1 MAHTLRRGSIAA
13 ALIAGASVGLAA
25 PAMAQPDIVGSISNA
40 ADLTDSLAGVVSS
53 VGSGSSGGS
62 GSASLFAGSG
72 EMAIPLPIPSPRGLA
87 ALAAATTQTGK
98 PYLWGGNGP
107 DAWDCSGLVQ
117 WAFRTVGISLPRTSQ
132 EMARYTGGTLVPLSA
147 LQPGD
152 VITMDTYDIAGHVGI
167 YAGNGMVFNAYG
179 TGVPTGLRPL
189 SDFRIHNIRR
199 FF

>member
-1 MAHTLRRGSIAA
+1 MAHPIRRGLIAA
-13 ALIAGASVGLAA
+13 ALSAGVFVGLAA
-25 PAMAQPDIVGSISNA
+25 PAVAQPDVAGSISNA
-40 ADLTDSLAGVVSS
+40 TGSVAALSS
-53 VGSGSSGGS
+53 GSAGSSGGT

-72 EMAIPLPIPSPRGLA
+72 DIAIPLPIPSPRGLA

-117 WAFRTVGISLPRTSQ
+117 WAFRTVGIALPRTSQ
-132 EMARYTGGTLVPLSA
+132 EMARYTGGMLVPLSV

-152 VITMDTYDIAGHVGI
+152 VVTMDTYDIAGHVGI

-179 TGVPTGLRPL
+179 AGVPTGLRPL

>member
-1 MAHTLRRGSIAA
+1 MAHTLPRGSIAA

-40 ADLTDSLAGVVSS
+40 ADLTDRLAAVVSS

-72 EMAIPLPIPSPRGLA
+72 EIAIPLPIPSPRGLA

-132 EMARYTGGTLVPLSA
+132 EMARYTGGMLVPLSA

>member
-40 ADLTDSLAGVVSS
+40 ADLTDSLAAVVSS

-72 EMAIPLPIPSPRGLA
+72 EIAIPLPIPSPRGLA

-132 EMARYTGGTLVPLSA
+132 EMARYTGGMLVPLSA

-179 TGVPTGLRPL
+179 TGVPTGLWPL

>member
-40 ADLTDSLAGVVSS
+40 ADLTDSLAAVVSS

-72 EMAIPLPIPSPRGLA
+72 EIAIPLPIPSPRGLA
-87 ALAAATTQTGK
+87 ALAAAATQTGK

-132 EMARYTGGTLVPLSA
+132 EMARYTGGMLVPLSA

-152 VITMDTYDIAGHVGI
+152 VVTMDTYDIAGHVGI

>member
-72 EMAIPLPIPSPRGLA
+72 EIAIPLPIPSPRGLA

-132 EMARYTGGTLVPLSA
+132 EMARYTGGMLVPLSA

>member
-40 ADLTDSLAGVVSS
+40 ADLTDSLAAVVSS

-72 EMAIPLPIPSPRGLA
+72 EIAIPLPIPSPRGLA

-132 EMARYTGGTLVPLSA
+132 EMARYTGGMLVPLSA

-152 VITMDTYDIAGHVGI
+152 VVTMDTYDIAGHVGI

>member
-40 ADLTDSLAGVVSS
+40 ADLTDSLAAVVSS

-62 GSASLFAGSG
+62 GSASLFTGSG
-72 EMAIPLPIPSPRGLA
+72 EIAIPLPIPSPRGLA

-132 EMARYTGGTLVPLSA
+132 EMARYTGGMLVPLSA

>member
-40 ADLTDSLAGVVSS
+40 ADLTDSLATVVSS

-72 EMAIPLPIPSPRGLA
+72 EIAIPLPIPSPRGLA
-87 ALAAATTQTGK
+87 ALAAAATQTGK

-132 EMARYTGGTLVPLSA
+132 EMARYTGGMLVPLSA

-179 TGVPTGLRPL
+179 TGLPTGLRPL

>member
-40 ADLTDSLAGVVSS
+40 ADLTDSLATVVSS

-72 EMAIPLPIPSPRGLA
+72 EIAIPLPIPSPRGLA
-87 ALAAATTQTGK
+87 ARAAAAPQPGK

-107 DAWDCSGLVQ
+107 AAWDCSGLVQ

-132 EMARYTGGTLVPLSA
+132 EMARYTGGMLVPLSA

-199 FF
+199 IF